1 MSIDAESSRNAFGE
15 LARKFNMSLEEAAD
29 SAIRLSNANIV
40 RAIQVISTERGY
52 DPRDSVLVPYGGA
65 GPLHAAEVAEELG
78 ITTVVVPPNAGVLS
92 AYGLLAS
99 DFVQYEN
106 FTQRGILNTDAADE
120 IRNVFYGMKKRA
132 IKKARSFGLN
142 GDLELSLVVE
152 MRFVGQ
158 AFEVPVELPI
168 DRIDSIDSEEIRTL
182 FEDMHQKL
190 FFFGADEGKPVEY
203 VSFRLGV
210 TAPLEFIPQLI
221 SEKEELFEKQ
231 GATFFS
237 RGTWEDGVI
246 LSRAAMAA
254 SEVIEGPAV
263 LEDSTSTILV
273 PRGWKAE
280 KDKFDNLVM
289 TFVGEVNG

>member
-1 MSIDAESSRNAFGE
+1 
-15 LARKFNMSLEEAAD
+15 
-29 SAIRLSNANIV
+29 
-40 RAIQVISTERGY
+40 VISTERGY